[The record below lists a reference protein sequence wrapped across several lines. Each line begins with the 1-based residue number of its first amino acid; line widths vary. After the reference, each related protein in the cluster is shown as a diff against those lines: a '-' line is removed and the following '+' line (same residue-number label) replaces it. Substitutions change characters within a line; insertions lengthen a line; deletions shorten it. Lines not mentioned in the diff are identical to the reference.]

1 MNRRFTA
8 WTSKPHL
15 MAVAVAACFASP
27 AAWAAQAVLPAG
39 GVVNSGLVSPFAYKD
54 NTLTITSQSNAS
66 LNWQTFSIGPNGK
79 VNFVQ
84 ASAANAVLNRVVGT
98 DPSMILGALQ
108 SNGRVFLINP
118 NGILFGAG
126 AQIDVAGLVASTLNL
141 SNADFDAGRMRFIA
155 TPGAGS
161 IVNRGAITA
170 APGGNVYLVAP
181 NVENHGIITSPQ
193 GEVVLAA
200 GKSVELVAAGT
211 PNLRVQIDAPDNE
224 ALNVGQII
232 ANSGRIGVYAGLI
245 RNSGEI
251 RADGVV
257 TGAGGA
263 ILLKATRNITIDTG
277 AALSANGNG
286 AATGGSVAL
295 QAGDTTLVSGSIE
308 ATAAE
313 GAGGSIQLLGNQVG
327 VIERAVVNASGGSG
341 GGSILIGGDYQ
352 GKNENIKNARAVYL
366 GNEARVMADA
376 TRRGDGGKII
386 LWSDEVTRALGTLSA
401 RGGLLGGNGGFV
413 EVSGK
418 QWLDFRANVDTS
430 APRGATGVLLLDP
443 KDLDINDA
451 GGATYNPGV
460 NNLFA
465 NNSGGT
471 SVILASGAGSVSAQV
486 ANVVLQASNDITF
499 SSPVNIAN
507 AGTTLTAAA
516 GRAININANVA
527 TNNADIKM
535 LANETTANGVVGTD
549 RTAGA
554 GGINMAAGVTVS
566 AGTGNI
572 FFTVGTGAG
581 HGGAT
586 TASDLVFENLSA
598 ANVSIINDNLNGGS
612 KILRG
617 SASSLISATG
627 SVFMELEFAN
637 GAADSIG
644 ASGAPIRVS
653 TPVIEAHSHNAS
665 GGIFIDSP
673 NAGNLQIGGV
683 PASIF
688 SGLVRGVQAVSGG
701 PVAITVNG
709 NLTHFAGTAGCGLT
723 GGTGGPICGKAAG
736 GGITLSAANIGAFGN
751 AMDVDAGSNLVSAT
765 ASTGSIFLNQL
776 SGNLLT
782 SKYALS
788 AAGAGQTL
796 ALTAAAGSITVDSTA
811 GFSANTADDNFSLT
825 ATGGPIAFT
834 GATTLTAASA
844 TLSTTSGITSG
855 TAVADI
861 DTSAVNGAVNL
872 TANAGAI
879 GSILNPLAVRTGT
892 GLVSAATLGAGGL
905 GDISIASPASLR
917 VGTLSTAAG
926 STQTVTVST
935 TGGAS
940 DLTLT
945 TSPVL
950 NDTVTLSAGR
960 DLDFN
965 GQVLSTGAGTTA
977 TLAAGRDVLLRGGI
991 TETAG
996 GLGVTVNATN
1006 GVRTGAGATFTLNGA
1021 GAGVTLLVNNA
1032 KVWNNDGTVNLQ
1044 GVSTIRLPNVSGYA
1058 RFSNNAGATFNT
1070 SSTAGW
1076 SFLSDSGIQGGILDN
1091 AGVFNVNNSTSWEA
1105 AFTNLA
1111 TGTLNL
1117 ASGKSISMQN
1127 GQALAGA
1134 VDLGAGATLWVSE
1147 RHGTN
1152 AAFNNTTI
1160 TGTGTVLVQAGAA
1173 PVAEFSSVNAS
1184 GITLQVG
1191 AGGTA
1196 NILAGSSTFGGLNVA
1211 AGTFRLNNA
1220 TFVQAAGNLTVPTAG
1235 VYIGNTGFT
1244 ATSGNLI
1251 FNGGTVVG
1259 GGTGITLAGAGSAK
1273 FNAGVVNLNMPIT
1286 ANLPVT
1292 VSGGT
1297 ANFNGATNTFNNGG
1311 SVSTGTLNAG
1321 GATTIAAGL
1330 FDVTGGTFNAGGG
1343 TVNVNGTFHAGGGAI
1358 SAGTMNVNAGGLL
1371 YGGGSITGN
1380 VINNGTVGPGNSP
1393 GTLTIIGNY
1402 TQGAGGTLAAELG
1415 GTTAGAT
1422 YDVLN
1427 VTGTATLNG
1436 TLALSLFGAY
1446 TGTAGDLYTLINA
1459 GTVSGTFS
1467 SLAVPAGYVF
1477 TQNYLPGQLD
1487 VLLGTVGLAGTAGS
1501 SAGTGG
1507 FSNDLLSALDRSL
1520 IKTSRIDKKEQETDP
1535 DPDDFMCRE

>member
-8 WTSKPHL
+8 WASRPHM

-27 AAWAAQAVLPAG
+27 AALAAQAVLPAG
-39 GVVNSGLVSPFAYKD
+39 GVVTSGLVSPLAYKD
-54 NTLTITSQSNAS
+54 NTLTITSQSNARI
-66 LNWQTFSIGPNGK
+66 NWQTFSIGANGK

-84 ASAANAVLNRVVGT
+84 PSAASAVLNRVVGT
-98 DPSMILGALQ
+98 DPSIILGALQ

-141 SNADFDAGRMRFIA
+141 SNADFDAGRMRFTA

-170 APGGNVYLVAP
+170 APGGNVYLIAP

-200 GKSVELVAAGT
+200 GKSVELVAADT

-232 ANSGRIGVYAGLI
+232 ANSGRIGVYAGRI

-263 ILLKATRNITIDTG
+263 ILLKATRNITVDSG

-286 AATGGSVAL
+286 AAAGGSVAL
-295 QAGDTTLVSGSIE
+295 QARDTTLVSGSIE

-341 GGSILIGGDYQ
+341 GGSVLIGGDYQ

-376 TRRGDGGKII
+376 TRRGDGGRII
-386 LWSDEVTRALGTLSA
+386 LWADEITRAFGTISA

-418 QWLDFRANVDTS
+418 QWLDFRAAVDTF

-451 GGATYNPGV
+451 GGAAYNPGV

-465 NNSGGT
+465 NNLGGT

-486 ANVVLQASNDITF
+486 SNVVLQASNDITF
-499 SSPVNIAN
+499 SSPVNIVN

-516 GRAININANVA
+516 GRAININANVS

-535 LANETTANGVVGTD
+535 LANETTANGVVGAD

-586 TASDLVFENLSA
+586 TASNLVFENLTA
-598 ANVSIINDNLNGGS
+598 ANVSIINDNLNAGS

-617 SASSLISATG
+617 SAGSLVSATT

-637 GAADSIG
+637 GAFDSIG

-653 TPVIEAHSHNAS
+653 TPVLEAHSHNAS

-723 GGTGGPICGKAAG
+723 GGTGGPVCGNAGG
-736 GGITLSAANIGAFGN
+736 GGITLSATNIGAFGN
-751 AMDVDAGSNLVSAT
+751 AMDVDAGANNVSAT
-765 ASTGSIFLNQL
+765 ASSGGIFLRQS

-788 AAGAGQTL
+788 AAGAAQTISL
-796 ALTAAAGSITVDSTA
+796 ATTNGAITVDSTA
-811 GFSANTADDNFSLT
+811 GFNGNTADDNFTLT
-825 ATGGPIAFT
+825 TAGAAKDIAFT
-834 GATTLTAASA
+834 GGNFNAAGLTLAGTGNITFAAGTATLTAPVTATIPVLINGGTLNANGNLTVPNLTYSGGAFNIGAGATTTLTGASSWATGNAITGPGTLAISGTGSLAMTGGTRALDNA
-844 TLSTTSGITSG
+844 TLNNAG
-855 TAVADI
+855 TM
-861 DTSAVNGAVNL
+861 TSALGGGALLLN
-872 TANAGAI
+872 N
-879 GSILNPLAVRTGT
+879 GSILNNSGLYQFTNANDAITRTAGVGTVNNTGT
-892 GLVSAATLGAGGL
+892 IESLVSGATLTSNGPLIVNNTGGTLKANGPNNLLLDTSTTHSGALTITGNNVSLINTSGGTAQSFADGSTVNGQLNLFGAAATFGDVTINSMLNYTAGSATITAGKTLTLGAASAET
-905 GDISIASPASLR
+905 IS
-917 VGTLSTAAG
+917 G
-926 STQTVTVST
+926 VTV
-935 TGGAS
+935 G
-940 DLTLT
+940 
-945 TSPVL
+945 
-950 NDTVTLSAGR
+950 
-960 DLDFN
+960 
-965 GQVLSTGAGTTA
+965 GAGTLLNQGALTLNTVTISGSLDNKGTLNIGGAAITQVNGA
-977 TLAAGRDVLLRGGI
+977 TLAL
-991 TETAG
+991 TS
-996 GLGVTVNATN
+996 
-1006 GVRTGAGATFTLNGA
+1006 
-1021 GAGVTLLVNNA
+1021 
-1032 KVWNNDGTVNLQ
+1032 GTVN
-1044 GVSTIRLPNVSGYA
+1044 
-1058 RFSNNAGATFNT
+1058 
-1070 SSTAGW
+1070 
-1076 SFLSDSGIQGGILDN
+1076 
-1091 AGVFNVNNSTSWEA
+1091 
-1105 AFTNLA
+1105 
-1111 TGTLNL
+1111 
-1117 ASGKSISMQN
+1117 
-1127 GQALAGA
+1127 
-1134 VDLGAGATLWVSE
+1134 LGAGATLKKNT
-1147 RHGTN
+1147 GTLDWIGGTL
-1152 AAFNNTTI
+1152 AGTGALTTI
-1160 TGTGTVLVQAGAA
+1160 GGAT
-1173 PVAEFSSVNAS
+1173 FN
-1184 GITLQVG
+1184 IVG
-1191 AGGTA
+1191 AGARVLNGPTLGVA
-1196 NILAGSSTFGGLNVA
+1196 NLTLPGGSLT
-1211 AGTFRLNNA
+1211 
-1220 TFVQAAGNLTVPTAG
+1220 VQA
-1235 VYIGNTGFT
+1235 
-1244 ATSGNLI
+1244 
-1251 FNGGTVVG
+1251 
-1259 GGTGITLAGAGSAK
+1259 
-1273 FNAGVVNLNMPIT
+1273 
-1286 ANLPVT
+1286 
-1292 VSGGT
+1292 
-1297 ANFNGATNTFNNGG
+1297 
-1311 SVSTGTLNAG
+1311 GTLNAG
-1321 GATTIAAGL
+1321 GTTTVTAGTL
-1330 FDVTGGTFNAGGG
+1330 LDVLGGTFTTGGG
-1343 TVNVNGTFHAGGGAI
+1343 TVNVNGTFHAGGGTI
-1358 SAGTMNVNAGGLL
+1358 NAGTLNVNGGGLL
-1371 YGGGSITGN
+1371 FGGGSITGN
-1380 VINNGTVGPGNSP
+1380 VFNNGTVGPGNSP

-1446 TGTAGDLYTLINA
+1446 TGAVGDLYTLINA

-1467 SLAVPAGYVF
+1467 SLSVPAGYVF

-1501 SAGTGG
+1501 SAGTGV

-1520 IKTSRIDKKEQETDP
+1520 ISTSRIDKKEQETDP